1 MITDAAYYLHATLY
15 RLRQKPVLTA
25 MMVSSL
31 VFGATALA
39 AGIVVW
45 RVNAN
50 CSIAESSS
58 PSNVDNLVTGSASH
72 GDLWIER
79 QALQAELGVK
89 VSQPHGG
96 SALSGKHASAGCPC
110 AALTQWQRARPTWQR
125 I

>member
-31 VFGATALA
+31 VFGATALT
-39 AGIVVW
+39 AGVVVW

-58 PSNVDNLVTGSASH
+58 PSNGGDLVTDSPSH
-72 GDLWIER
+72 NDLWIEH
-79 QALQAELGVK
+79 QALRAELGQK
-89 VSQPHGG
+89 VSQPQNG
-96 SALSGKHASAGCPC
+96 SALSRKDASAGCPC
-110 AALTQWQRARPTWQR
+110 AALTQWQRARPTWKR

>member
-1 MITDAAYYLHATLY
+1 MMTDAAYYLHATLY

-31 VFGATALA
+31 VFGATALT

-58 PSNVDNLVTGSASH
+58 PSNVGHLVTDSASH
-72 GDLWIER
+72 SDLWIEH

-89 VSQPHGG
+89 VSQPSQGG
-96 SALSGKHASAGCPC
+96 SALSSGKDACPC